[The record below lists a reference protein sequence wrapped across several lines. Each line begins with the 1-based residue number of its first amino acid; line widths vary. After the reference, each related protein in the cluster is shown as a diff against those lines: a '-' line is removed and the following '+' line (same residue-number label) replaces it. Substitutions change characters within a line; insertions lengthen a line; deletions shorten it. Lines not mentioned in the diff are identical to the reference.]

1 MRRATAFTARR
12 RAARLVAGFCL
23 ASLLC
28 AAAAAGESIDYD
40 VTSVKG
46 KLLQETSAGE
56 LRLDAGAQLA
66 SGDRL
71 RTGWRSHTDLDVP
84 AFATRFEIGS
94 RSRFEL
100 AADAPGILLQFE
112 RGRLRAIFDAWTGGS
127 AEEERRIETPAAV
140 LAVRG
145 TEYGLDVTSDGAT
158 TLVVFSGV
166 VDVQPTQVIEP
177 GAAPLRVEAGY
188 ALHLRRGAA
197 PGAPYR
203 HDLSARQWDR
213 GRTPGQPGVNGG
225 GSGMGNAGSR
235 GSMGSGGSAPRGSGP
250 RHHG

>member
-1 MRRATAFTARR
+1 MRRSTATTTRR
-12 RAARLVAGFCL
+12 RAARFPAGFCL

-28 AAAAAGESIDYD
+28 ATGAAGESIDYE
-40 VTSVKG
+40 VLSVKG
-46 KLLQETSAGE
+46 KLLQESSEGE
-56 LRLDAGAQLA
+56 LRLDAGAELA

-71 RTGWRSHTDLDVP
+71 RTGWRSRTELDVP
-84 AFATRFEIGS
+84 THATRFQIGS
-94 RSRFEL
+94 RTRFEL
-100 AADAPGILLQFE
+100 AATAPGILLQLE
-112 RGRLRAIFDAWTGGS
+112 RGRLRALFDEWTGGT
-127 AEEERRIETPAAV
+127 AEERRIETPAAV

-145 TEYGLDVTSDGAT
+145 TEYGLDVTSGGAT

-166 VDVQPTQVIEP
+166 VDVQPREGIEP

-188 ALHLRRGAA
+188 AMRLRRGAA

-213 GRTPGQPGVNGG
+213 GGMPGRPPSAMG
-225 GSGMGNAGSR
+225 GSGGMGAGGAGTR
-235 GSMGSGGSAPRGSGP
+235 GGPRGSGP